1 MGTFLN
7 REKLRGKNRIWSI
20 AFKLQK
26 KFKHKEQ
33 TMKLIL
39 TKQKKTF
46 KTFAYAFAFEL
57 NL

>member
-1 MGTFLN
+1 LHLN
-7 REKLRGKNRIWSI
+7 YK
-20 AFKLQK
+20 K

-46 KTFAYAFAFEL
+46 KPFAYAFAFEL